1 MEFIKGFVLEGS
13 FMIFIE
19 DFGLKRGLQL
29 LEIEGGLVTINE
41 KNFLVIV

>member
-13 FMIFIE
+13 FMIFIK

-29 LEIEGGLVTINE
+29 LEIEGGLATNE
-41 KNFLVIV
+41 KNFLGIF